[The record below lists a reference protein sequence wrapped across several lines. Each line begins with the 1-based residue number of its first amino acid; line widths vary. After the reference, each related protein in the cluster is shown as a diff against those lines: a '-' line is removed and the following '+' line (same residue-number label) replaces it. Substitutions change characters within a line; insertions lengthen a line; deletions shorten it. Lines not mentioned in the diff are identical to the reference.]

1 MATENRS
8 KRLKQPCSPKCEN
21 RSATCHAEC
30 EKWLEY
36 EKARN
41 IAYKE
46 RIERKEAAIKTYP
59 AAAQLDRRF
68 RK

>member
-21 RSATCHAEC
+21 RTATCHTEC

-41 IAYKE
+41 ANYE
-46 RIERKEAAIKTYP
+46 ARLASKEAAKRTYP
-59 AAAQLDRRF
+59 SAAFMDKRF